1 VTAARFLHPSGEV
14 TLRELEVQISDGV
27 ARVRGM
33 IDQADWSRL
42 EHLDIF
48 GARSRRRVP
57 DELTGSGEVR
67 ITIEGPEEALDTG
80 WQPSTE
86 PFVIVDAMREIDNA
100 ELREAGLEGRAWQ
113 GVLFTAPAAWTLA
126 VEALADEGFRV
137 TDELDNVV
145 RLRNNEGMVVEILA
159 LDETLA
165 VTIEVRSELDG
176 FGAANTADLLET
188 LNAVNVAFP
197 VSTNCIDGS
206 QLVTKSGLPVIENVD
221 LAPLIE
227 SLAVGLVQV
236 ASYLR
241 PVVSQVARGSSSAVE
256 ALGELLG

>member
-1 VTAARFLHPSGEV
+1 MTDARFLHASGEV
-14 TLRELEVQISDGV
+14 NLRELEVQITDGV
-27 ARVRGM
+27 ARIRGM
-33 IDQADWSRL
+33 VDESEWARIENQ
-42 EHLDIF
+42 DIF

-57 DELTGSGEVR
+57 DELFGAGEVR
-67 ITIEGPEEALDTG
+67 VTIEGPETALDTG
-80 WQPSTE
+80 WQPSTD

-126 VEALADEGFRV
+126 VEALEDEGFRV
-137 TDELDNVV
+137 TDELDNIV
-145 RLRNNEGMVVEILA
+145 RLRNEDQMTVEVLA

-165 VTIEVRSELDG
+165 VTVEVRAPLEG
-176 FGAANTADLLET
+176 FDASNTPELLET

-197 VSTNCIDGS
+197 VSTNCVDGS
-206 QLVTKSGLPVIENVD
+206 ELVTKSGLPVLED
-221 LAPLIE
+221 LDLSPLIE

-241 PVVSQVARGSSSAVE
+241 PVVTRVANGSASAAA
-256 ALGELLG
+256 ALSELLG

>member
-1 VTAARFLHPSGEV
+1 MTDARFLHPSGDV
-14 TLRELEVQISDGV
+14 HLRELDVQVADGT

-33 IDQADWSRL
+33 VDETEWARIEA
-42 EHLDIF
+42 LDIF
-48 GARSRRRVP
+48 GARTRRRVP
-57 DELTGSGEVR
+57 DELTGTGEVR
-67 ITIEGPEEALDTG
+67 ITIEGPETALDTG

-100 ELREAGLEGRAWQ
+100 DLREAGLEGRAWQ
-113 GVLFTAPAAWTLA
+113 GILFTAPAAWTPA
-126 VEALADEGFRV
+126 VEALSDEGFRLV
-137 TDELDNVV
+137 DEFDNVA
-145 RLRNNEGMVVEILA
+145 RLRNDDGMTVEVLA

-165 VTIEVRSELDG
+165 VTIEVRVELEG
-176 FGAANTADLLET
+176 FDPRATGDLLET

-197 VSTNCIDGS
+197 VSTNCVDGS
-206 QLVTKSGLPVIENVD
+206 QLVTKSGLPVLDDVD
-221 LAPLIE
+221 LAPVIE

-241 PVVSQVARGSSSAVE
+241 PVVARVANGSVSAAE